1 MTSKPPQGLGHS
13 HENPPV
19 PFPTLFFGKCGNLR
33 FPNPIRWQ
41 TSQARHHEK
50 LQYLNGA
57 IKQGVPQVVSQ
68 DGPLGM
74 GGTFIFWAVMPIV
87 SFPEAIKKIRSE
99 IWIWKQ
105 CLSDMV
111 LGKGNKDADVQK
123 QHLFANTPINDPCE
137 SWERVFGGGT
147 KPQLQLSL
155 SQVFVIMDHLPKGMN
170 LFLEKEKVTPRR
182 LLIPGSIKMYP
193 CAVCAL

>member
-13 HENPPV
+13 PENPPV
-19 PFPTLFFGKCGNLR
+19 T
-33 FPNPIRWQ
+33 WDSQ
-41 TSQARHHEK
+41 TQFADKH
-50 LQYLNGA
+50 L
-57 IKQGVPQVVSQ
+57 KQGITKNFNTSMGLSMAVSQ